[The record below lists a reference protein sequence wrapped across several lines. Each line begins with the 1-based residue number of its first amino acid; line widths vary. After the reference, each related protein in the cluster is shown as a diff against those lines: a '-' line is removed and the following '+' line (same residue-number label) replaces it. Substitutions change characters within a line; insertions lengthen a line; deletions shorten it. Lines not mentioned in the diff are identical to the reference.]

1 MCNLCLATLNNQ
13 SLIVLMTQWSRNLGN
28 EVGMVFVPHMQ
39 DLSLLGQLEL
49 FNFDKLDSGQTQVT
63 DSLNEWMN
71 WLTEYI

>member
-1 MCNLCLATLNNQ
+1 
-13 SLIVLMTQWSRNLGN
+13 MTQWSRNLGN